1 MDDDIVS
8 RIRQQANA
16 GYIDE
21 HEVMLREAADEI
33 ERLRHELGMA
43 HADLA
48 MYIDRT
54 AADEIERLRAEVEHY
69 KTLYYK
75 HAMEETRES

>member
-1 MDDDIVS
+1 MIDDIVT
-8 RIRQQANA
+8 R
-16 GYIDE
+16 
-21 HEVMLREAADEI
+21 LREFGDSYGLDYEAADEI